1 MIETWNLTIG
11 NGTMNATTQ
20 VMRTG
25 IGGIEIPL
33 PGIII
38 LFAIMGI
45 VLFAA
50 FALEFHKGG

>member
-38 LFAIMGI
+38 LFAIIGI

-50 FALEFHKGG
+50 FALEFHKR